1 MIRVCDN
8 TQASSVLRR
17 LARSESGNTLAMMAA
32 FLIPLSA
39 LVGSAVDTGRLY
51 LVKVRLQQACDAGAL
66 AGRKFMIDNNVA
78 TLDSNAVTQAKI
90 FFAQNFP
97 SGVVGTEPYSAT
109 TNPYPFVPVKT
120 ADKQV
125 SATASAVVPMTI
137 MRMFGHPSRTLT
149 VTCEARYDVADTD
162 IVFVLDTTGSMACKP
177 ERSDSECNSYTSG
190 KTYTYTRPNS
200 PGSVAGYAGTT
211 GYAVTEET
219 SGGVNISRIQAVRT
233 AVVNFFNTV
242 EANVDAATHVRY
254 GFVTY
259 SSMVNAGKAIMEVS
273 PTFMTGGSGSANWTY
288 QSRTVIGDY
297 AVSVGN
303 WTDISKTKS
312 ECDALKSTRSLPTG
326 LYDTSNRAVITD
338 YRWNSSVYPSRC
350 QQRQTSVGPQWRY
363 QPVSYD
369 VSGFVSG
376 ASVTDPSQVDGATTR
391 WWGCIEERVTTAGAT
406 SFNTD
411 SLPPD
416 LDPSLIPYNP
426 DTRWRP
432 YWPDVE
438 YDRPDPAVYAVTN
451 GDSDTIP
458 NYVNPNR
465 MTLGKNSCA
474 KPIQRL
480 KVMQASDIS
489 TYVNAADFKPLG
501 GTYHDV
507 GMIWGVRLLAPS
519 GIFSADTAAWA
530 GRPAPTRV
538 IVFLTDGAMAPSV
551 DAYGL
556 YGVEQMDKRVT
567 NGDTA
572 NGTPYHNAR
581 FLAECTKAKALGM
594 QVWTVAIAPAANAQL
609 TSCASSSSQALFTTS
624 GTGLNE
630 QFQRIAQQVALL
642 RVSK

>member
-8 TQASSVLRR
+8 TQASSLMRR
-17 LARSESGNTLAMMAA
+17 LVRSQSGNTLAMMAA
-32 FLIPLSA
+32 FLIPLTA

-66 AGRKFMIDNNVA
+66 AGRKFMVDNDVA
-78 TLDSNAVTQAKI
+78 TLDSNAVSQAKI

-125 SATASAVVPMTI
+125 AATASAVVPMTI
-137 MRMFGHPSRTLT
+137 MSMFGNGSRTLT
-149 VTCEARYDVADTD
+149 VTCEARYDIADTD

-177 ERSDSECNSYTSG
+177 ERGETDCGNYTNGRS
-190 KTYTYTRPNS
+190 YTYTRPAS
-200 PGSVAGYAGTT
+200 PGAVPGYAGTT
-211 GYAVTEET
+211 GYAVSEET
-219 SGGVNISRIQAVRT
+219 AGGANVSRIQAVRT

-242 EANVDAATHVRY
+242 EANVDTATHVRY

-259 SSMVNAGKAIMEVS
+259 SSMVNAGKAIMDVS
-273 PTFMTGGSGSANWTY
+273 PSYMIGGSGSANWTY
-288 QSRTVIGDY
+288 QSRSLIGDY
-297 AVSVGN
+297 AVSVGG
-303 WTDISKTKS
+303 WTDISRTRS
-312 ECDALKSTRSLPTG
+312 ECDALTSTRSLPSG
-326 LYDTSNRAVITD
+326 RYDGNNRATITD
-338 YRWNSSVYPSRC
+338 YRWNNAVNPSRC
-350 QQRQTSVGPQWRY
+350 QQRVTNVGPQWRY

-369 VSGFVSG
+369 VSGYVSG
-376 ASVTDPSQVDGATTR
+376 ASVTDPSQVDGAMTR
-391 WWGCIEERVTTAGAT
+391 WWGCIEERATTAGAS
-406 SFNTD
+406 SFDTN

-416 LDPSLIPYNP
+416 LDPSLIPYNA

-438 YDRPDPAVYAVTN
+438 YDRPDPAVYSVTN
-451 GDSDTIP
+451 GDSDGTP

-480 KVMQASDIS
+480 KVMTASDVS
-489 TYVNAADFKPLG
+489 AYVNAGDFKPLG

-507 GMIWGVRLLAPS
+507 GMIWGVRLLSPS
-519 GIFSADTAAWA
+519 GIFGGDTGAWP

-538 IVFLTDGAMAPSV
+538 IVFLTDGEMSPSV
-551 DAYGL
+551 DAYGF

-567 NGDTA
+567 GGDLA
-572 NGTPYHNAR
+572 NRETYHNAR
-581 FLAECTKAKALGM
+581 FLAECTKAKSLGM
-594 QVWTVAIAPAANAQL
+594 QVWTIAIAPAANDQL

-624 GTGLNE
+624 GTELNS